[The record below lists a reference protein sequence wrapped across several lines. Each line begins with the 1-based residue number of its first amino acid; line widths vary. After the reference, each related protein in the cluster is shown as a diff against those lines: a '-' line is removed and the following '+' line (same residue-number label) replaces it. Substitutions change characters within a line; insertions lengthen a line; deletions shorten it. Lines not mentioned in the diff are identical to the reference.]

1 MKASFVENKAVYE
14 QLIVLSSSMHL
25 SQNKWMAYQMNRL
38 FFAQRGFIR
47 SNLIYRDPRVLR
59 SLILIGI
66 ITKKRTHYEI
76 L

>member
-1 MKASFVENKAVYE
+1 
-14 QLIVLSSSMHL
+14 
-25 SQNKWMAYQMNRL
+25 MAYQMNRL

-47 SNLIYRDPRVLR
+47 SNLMYRDPRDLR

-76 L
+76 LSTLDGN